1 MQGIDISNWQRGI
14 DLERVP
20 CDFVIVKSTEG
31 TSYVDPCCDGFVQ
44 QAIQLG
50 KCWGFYHYVT
60 GGDPEAEADFW
71 IRNTSNYFRAGIPCV
86 DWESGGNHA
95 WGDIDYLRRFVQR
108 VIDKTG
114 VKPLIYASASAFPWD
129 VAQAL
134 DCGAWVAQYANN
146 DATGYQDSPWND
158 GAYGCAIRQY
168 SSHGRLAGYNGNLDL
183 DKAYMDAD
191 GWAKYVGAASDDSGK
206 DKNPQDAGN
215 PVNDSGFAYR
225 AHVAD
230 YGWLDAVRDGQ
241 VAGTTGKGKQLEAI
255 KITPPEGLELS
266 VKFHIQG
273 KGWQTWSGIKKGT
286 SSGEGSSANDPIIGT
301 VGESLRAEA
310 LEVNVISNTT
320 GKNLKYRVHI
330 ADYGWTGW
338 VNHEYTA
345 GTVGISKAIEAV
357 QFVLE

>member
-1 MQGIDISNWQRGI
+1 MDFENLNADVNKILTKHFTKGRGGNKIQFVVDHYNCGDLTVEGCYSVWQTREASAHYQVESSGRIGQLVWDGDTAWHAGNWAANQKSIGIEHANQGNTMTDACIENGAHLCAAICKYYGLGRPEWLKNVFPHCYFSATSCPGP
-14 DLERVP
+14 L
-20 CDFVIVKSTEG
+20 KEG
-31 TSYVDPCCDGFVQ
+31 TSYHDR
-44 QAIQLG
+44 
-50 KCWGFYHYVT
+50 YM
-60 GGDPEAEADFW
+60 E
-71 IRNTSNYFRAGIPCV
+71 RAQH
-86 DWESGGNHA
+86 W
-95 WGDIDYLRRFVQR
+95 Y
-108 VIDKTG
+108 
-114 VKPLIYASASAFPWD
+114 D
-129 VAQAL
+129 VM
-134 DCGAWVAQYANN
+134 
-146 DATGYQDSPWND
+146 T
-158 GAYGCAIRQY
+158 
-168 SSHGRLAGYNGNLDL
+168 
-183 DKAYMDAD
+183 
-191 GWAKYVGAASDDSGK
+191 GAASDDSDK

-230 YGWLDAVRDGQ
+230 YGWLDSVRDGQ
-241 VAGTTGKGKQLEAI
+241 IAGTTGKGKQLEAI

-266 VKFHIQG
+266 VKFHIQN

-320 GKNLKYRVHI
+320 GKNLKYRVHV
-330 ADYGWTGW
+330 ADYGWTDW